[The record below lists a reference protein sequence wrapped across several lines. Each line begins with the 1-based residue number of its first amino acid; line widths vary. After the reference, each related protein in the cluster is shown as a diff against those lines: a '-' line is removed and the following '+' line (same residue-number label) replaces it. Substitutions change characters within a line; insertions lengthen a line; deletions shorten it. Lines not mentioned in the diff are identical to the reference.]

1 MLSKPKSLVV
11 VKRLLKTWPAEFTQN
26 GVSAATRV
34 SVSHVNGIIRTLGR
48 KFIVSSPPYKLTEPR
63 KLLLTLAAES
73 SMAERLYAAY
83 ELPGEKADIEK
94 KLAKEFGGKISYAF
108 TLLSALPITTATT
121 PASHLAQGRQVSL
134 YVDEK
139 QLEQADGVIR
149 KLGGSNSSIGNVQVF
164 TANEGTLKD
173 REKTKLGYC
182 ASFEQLL
189 IDLYASPAL
198 LYVGQELLASKEG

>member
-94 KLAKEFGGKISYAF
+94 KLAKEFGGKIGYAF
-108 TLLSALPITTATT
+108 TLLSALPVY
-121 PASHLAQGRQVSL
+121 ASHLAQGRQVSL

-139 QLEQADGVIR
+139 QLGQADGVIR
-149 KLGGSNSSIGNVQVF
+149 RLGGSNSSIGNVQVF